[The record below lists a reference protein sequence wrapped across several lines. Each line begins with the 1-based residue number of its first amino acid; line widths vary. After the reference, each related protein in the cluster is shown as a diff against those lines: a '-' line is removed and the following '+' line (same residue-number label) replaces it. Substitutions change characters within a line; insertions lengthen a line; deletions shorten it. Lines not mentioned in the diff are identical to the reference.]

1 MVKKRKHDNLHK
13 HQQFI
18 EINNVHIFLSRL
30 RRAQRV
36 FSTVDDREESKA
48 REGRVPDTYEVKMYS
63 HKQDSFVRRSFFFV
77 CLFHEF
83 LHREN
88 AYRKYGGESCETMR
102 GMSCLKQREEKKK
115 TRGTK
120 EKASR
125 HRVGKRG
132 VKSIYLSWNSFERM
146 KLLSNAYRFRI

>member
-63 HKQDSFVRRSFFFV
+63 HKQDSFVRRSFFFF
-77 CLFHEF
+77 LFVS
-83 LHREN
+83 RIP
-88 AYRKYGGESCETMR
+88 APRKCVSKIR
-102 GMSCLKQREEKKK
+102 R
-115 TRGTK
+115 
-120 EKASR
+120 
-125 HRVGKRG
+125 
-132 VKSIYLSWNSFERM
+132 
-146 KLLSNAYRFRI
+146 